1 MRNIQKFLGL
11 FPFIERLLVFSLFLH
26 LFGFHFPYI
35 LSSECQSLL
44 DINTNY
50 FILILLMSFS
60 FILSN
65 HFMKPH
71 TTPNK
76 NQETPLVITNN
87 NNILFYLSPLMSRS
101 APNGAPENFTGIGMS
116 ANTIEL
122 QWRPPVRA
130 MRNGDILVYEI
141 RYQKVGSSRDI
152 FVNETGLS
160 HAFQDLEKDTDY
172 LFDIRAYTTKGAGPW
187 SIKVPVHTYG
197 RGKWM
202 LSFTVLDKCMY
213 INV

>member
-1 MRNIQKFLGL
+1 MSIPFRYQYQL
-11 FPFIERLLVFSLFLH
+11 FYSHPPYVFF
-26 LFGFHFPYI
+26 FHT
-35 LSSECQSLL
+35 EQSFYE
-44 DINTNY
+44 I
-50 FILILLMSFS
+50 
-60 FILSN
+60 
-65 HFMKPH
+65 H
-71 TTPNK
+71 TQPPTKTKKRP
-76 NQETPLVITNN
+76 PVITNN

-202 LSFTVLDKCMY
+202 PSFTVLDKCMH
-213 INV
+213 INVYKY